1 MPAAVRAL
9 LNEFGKM
16 RTAVF
21 LLAVSALA
29 SVLATWIPQSLPAQD
44 YVAKYGYATAKTLM
58 LIGLT
63 DVVRAWWFV
72 GIFGFLLLSVSVCI
86 WRNGYGA
93 LRTIGMIW
101 VTQLWRT
108 SSVDRLRLCRK
119 AGYLLVHSGV
129 LMVAAGALLTGLVG
143 WRGVMN
149 LREGESDNVVLSFHG
164 NTATPHML
172 PFKVAN
178 RGFTV
183 EQFAT
188 GMPRRFATELETQ
201 MAGGGKRYVAEVNA
215 PAHIRGYTFY
225 QAGFGDGGST
235 IKADGVSLSDGA
247 LVPFEGKVHEAARLA
262 DGTRIELLDFRAN
275 TVESLFDEHGR
286 RLPPVDV
293 GPSLDYLVQ
302 PPDAGARQLRSY
314 LMHPAVLG
322 VAERA
327 NNEGAAVYTP
337 VWLGVV
343 EPQLWPVVARLAAMK
358 VDDFTTG
365 DGLAAF
371 KQTAA
376 PVLQTLP
383 EGRRVEAGLGVLQ
396 AVKMVREAGLTH
408 LIFARDFTLRR
419 YSGLQV
425 AYDPGASTFWIGALL
440 GLIGVML
447 MVFTNRRT

>member
-1 MPAAVRAL
+1 
-9 LNEFGKM
+9 
-16 RTAVF
+16 
-21 LLAVSALA
+21 
-29 SVLATWIPQSLPAQD
+29 
-44 YVAKYGYATAKTLM
+44 
-58 LIGLT
+58 
-63 DVVRAWWFV
+63 
-72 GIFGFLLLSVSVCI
+72 
-86 WRNGYGA
+86 
-93 LRTIGMIW
+93 MIW

-119 AGYLLVHSGV
+119 VGYLLVHSGV
-129 LMVAAGALLTGLVG
+129 LMVAVGALLTGLVG

-164 NTATPHML
+164 NTATPHLL
-172 PFKVAN
+172 PFQVTNK
-178 RGFTV
+178 GFTV

-188 GMPRRFATELETQ
+188 GMPKRFATELER
-201 MAGGGKRYVAEVNA
+201 GGKRYVSEVNH

-235 IKADGVSLSDGA
+235 IKADGVSVYGDGADGA
-247 LVPFEGKVHEAARLA
+247 LVPFTGKVHEAATLA
-262 DGTRIELLDFRAN
+262 DGTRIELLDFRTN
-275 TVESLFDEHGR
+275 TVESLFNEVGK

-327 NNEGAAVYTP
+327 DDNGAAVYTP
-337 VWLGVV
+337 VWLGIV
-343 EPQLWPVVARLAAMK
+343 EPQLWPVVSKLAAMK
-358 VDDFTTG
+358 FDDFTTG
-365 DGLAAF
+365 AGLAAF

-376 PVLQTLP
+376 PVLETLP
-383 EGRRVEAGLGVLQ
+383 ENKRVEAGLGLLQ
-396 AVKMVREAGLTH
+396 AVKMVRETGLTH
-408 LIFARDFTLRR
+408 LIFARDYTLRR

-425 AYDPGASTFWIGALL
+425 AYDPGAMTFWVGALL

>member
-1 MPAAVRAL
+1 M
-9 LNEFGKM
+9 
-16 RTAVF
+16 
-21 LLAVSALA
+21 
-29 SVLATWIPQSLPAQD
+29 
-44 YVAKYGYATAKTLM
+44 
-58 LIGLT
+58 
-63 DVVRAWWFV
+63 
-72 GIFGFLLLSVSVCI
+72 
-86 WRNGYGA
+86 
-93 LRTIGMIW
+93 
-101 VTQLWRT
+101 
-108 SSVDRLRLCRK
+108 
-119 AGYLLVHSGV
+119 
-129 LMVAAGALLTGLVG
+129 VG

-188 GMPRRFATELETQ
+188 GMPRRFATELEAQ
-201 MAGGGKRYVAEVNA
+201 MDGGGKRYVAEVNA
-215 PAHIRGYTFY
+215 PAHIGGYTFY

-235 IKADGVSLSDGA
+235 VKADGVSLADGPPTSSA
-247 LVPFEGKVHEAARLA
+247 PAGKLVPFEGKVHEAATLA
-262 DGTRIELLDFRAN
+262 DGTRIELLNFRTN
-275 TVESLFDEHGR
+275 TVESLFDEHGK

-302 PPDAGARQLRSY
+302 PPDATARQLRSY

-327 NNEGAAVYTP
+327 DDNGAAVYTP

-343 EPQLWPVVARLAAMK
+343 EPQLWPVVAKLAAMK
-358 VDDFTTG
+358 LDDFTTG
-365 DGLAAF
+365 EGLAVF

-376 PVLQTLP
+376 PVLETLP
-383 EGRRVEAGLGVLQ
+383 ENKRVEAGLGVLQ
-396 AVKMVREAGLTH
+396 AVKMVRETGLTH

-425 AYDPGASTFWIGALL
+425 AYDPGASTFWVGALL

-447 MVFTNRRT
+447 MVFTNKRR